1 MAALILSACAMG
13 NNEPQTIAD
22 DAAAQIMAECQEQA
36 LAPEFDL
43 IRSRVNLSV
52 TGADPAPF
60 MLLST
65 ELPTASERIEI
76 ARWSE
81 IRDSCF
87 QRLMAVMDSTPFGV
101 SQALWQP
108 MVRIFQQDG
117 QSQHALL
124 MALARGELTYGQ
136 FVQDSTRITARMYAA
151 VEPFIL
157 ETGVLGQVPWPRRIN
172 MRLIKMLRPSARSLA
187 ACSRSSAISLMPAR
201 SAVGFIITMAEAG
214 TAEAGTSVT
223 PTIGDETGDTTS
235 PSISTPSVAPVSD
248 IPSLEEDT
256 VELSHR

>member
-1 MAALILSACAMG
+1 MRTFPCFLMAALTLSACAVG

-22 DAAAQIMAECQEQA
+22 DAAAQIVAECQEQA

-65 ELPTASERIEI
+65 ELPTAGERIEI

-101 SQALWQP
+101 SQPLWQP

-151 VEPFIL
+151 VEPFIR
-157 ETGVLGQVPWPRRIN
+157 EPEVQGQ
-172 MRLIKMLRPSARSLA
+172 LA
-187 ACSRSSAISLMPAR
+187 MAQADQYAADQNAE
-201 SAVGFIITMAEAG
+201 AVGAFVG
-214 TAEAGTSVT
+214 SVLEI
-223 PTIGDETGDTTS
+223 IGDFADAGAFS
-235 PSISTPSVAPVSD
+235 SGFHHHHGGGGHGGGSHGAGGH
-248 IPSLEEDT
+248 
-256 VELSHR
+256 LSYARYR

>member
-1 MAALILSACAMG
+1 MFLCFLMAALTLSACSMD
-13 NNEPQTIAD
+13 NYQPQTIAD
-22 DAAAQIMAECQEQA
+22 DAVAQIVAECQEQA

-65 ELPTASERIEI
+65 ELATASERIEI

-151 VEPFIL
+151 VEPFVR
-157 ETGVLGQVPWPRRIN
+157 EAGVLGQVA
-172 MRLIKMLRPSARSLA
+172 MAQADQYA
-187 ACSRSSAISLMPAR
+187 ADQNAE
-201 SAVGFIITMAEAG
+201 AVGAFVGSVFEILGDLADAG
-214 TAEAGTSVT
+214 AFSGGFNHHHGGGWHGGGGHLRYA
-223 PTIGDETGDTTS
+223 
-235 PSISTPSVAPVSD
+235 
-248 IPSLEEDT
+248 
-256 VELSHR
+256 HYR